1 MKKTS
6 FHWQKFLVLWICFLL
21 LHYSYKWF
29 PIPLFYLLGGDEET
43 VFLHMKML
51 FVVYVL
57 VNTVEFILVYNKVK
71 DKGSHLSNRALIA
84 VSYPW
89 LTITFWFLARAFQI
103 EFPVFWEIVYAN
115 LMVLLG
121 FYIAIR
127 LEELLDGVVV
137 RPSLRW
143 MSFLLLSAAVIVYVL
158 FTYDP
163 TYPFFTPPPG
173 W

>member
-1 MKKTS
+1 MSPARHQRNDTI
-6 FHWQKFLVLWICFLL
+6 QYRIVGLV
-21 LHYSYKWF
+21 SAQR
-29 PIPLFYLLGGDEET
+29 
-43 VFLHMKML
+43 
-51 FVVYVL
+51 
-57 VNTVEFILVYNKVK
+57 NAR
-71 DKGSHLSNRALIA
+71 SAALIA